1 MILIRKLQRTFT
13 KVCVNVWRVT
23 GDYHNVI
30 EQHEALPK
38 ERERVS
44 KYHADRDVIEKK
56 EGMLRETLHQAFFGN
71 FFLPKRRTLETM
83 SAKCPPIN
91 LLRSSTL
98 SRLEV
103 SLLTGHKFWN
113 VHHLLRAHLQSGALK
128 FCCLMHT
135 GWNGRYFFLLFMIL
149 HIWVLKVCCLV
160 QICQNMLLFC
170 LSHGLIQL
178 LKGKSLFFV
187 RHSDQINYYSGNICT
202 KFTYYFSKFCKP
214 LRFENNL
221 RVLQKIFMGMV

>member
-1 MILIRKLQRTFT
+1 
-13 KVCVNVWRVT
+13 
-23 GDYHNVI
+23 
-30 EQHEALPK
+30 
-38 ERERVS
+38 
-44 KYHADRDVIEKK
+44 
-56 EGMLRETLHQAFFGN
+56 
-71 FFLPKRRTLETM
+71 M

-135 GWNGRYFFLLFMIL
+135 GWKGRYFFLLFMIL

-160 QICQNMLLFC
+160 HICQNMLLFC

-187 RHSDQINYYSGNICT
+187 RHSDQINYHSGNICT
-202 KFTYYFSKFCKP
+202 KFTYYFSKFCIYIIKIN
-214 LRFENNL
+214 FHENTYQL
-221 RVLQKIFMGMV
+221 KMSRLSIFWCKIPFLYFHIH